1 MIFLGLESDE
11 GRAEVDV
18 RSEGVHNEEV
28 SEVFLQMLLRN
39 QRKRMWHT

>member
-11 GRAEVDV
+11 SRAEVDV
-18 RSEGVHNEEV
+18 GSEGVHNEEV